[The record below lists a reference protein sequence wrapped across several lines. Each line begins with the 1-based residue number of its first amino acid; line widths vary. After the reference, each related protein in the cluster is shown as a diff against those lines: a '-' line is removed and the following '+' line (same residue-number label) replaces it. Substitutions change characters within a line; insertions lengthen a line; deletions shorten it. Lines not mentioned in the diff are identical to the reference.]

1 MRTYTQLTHIQ
12 RYQISA
18 LLKIGHSNTEIAQTI
33 RVHKSTIGR
42 EVARNRGKRGYRPK
56 QAHQFAIERRDQAK
70 KRITTAVWEMIDRLI
85 KLDWSPEQISDCL
98 SKEQR
103 LRISHEWIYQ
113 HIYRD
118 KRNGGTLWKHL
129 RCQKKRRKRYGS
141 YEKRGQ
147 IPNRVGIDKRPK
159 VVEQRDR
166 LGDWEADTI
175 ISKGKQKAIVTLTER
190 KTRMT
195 LMKKVNDRKAETVKQ
210 AIIDL
215 LSPFVD
221 QTLTI
226 TCDNGKEFAEHI
238 AIARAL
244 DANVYFAHP
253 QAAWERGTNEN
264 ANGLI
269 RQYFPKGTDFA
280 DLTNRDIERVML
292 RLNHRPRKCLGFSSP
307 DMVFFQEMKV
317 ALGT

>member
-1 MRTYTQLTHIQ
+1 MREYTQLTHLQ

-18 LLKIGHSNTEIAQTI
+18 LLNIGHTKTGIAQAI
-33 RVHKSTIGR
+33 GVHKSTIGR
-42 EVARNRGKRGYRPK
+42 EIVRNRGKRGYRPK
-56 QAHQFAIERRDQAK
+56 QAHQCALERRDKAK
-70 KRITTAVWEMIDRLI
+70 RRISTAEWKMIAQLI
-85 KLDWSPEQISDCL
+85 QLDWSPQQISNYL
-98 SKEQR
+98 GKEQR
-103 LRISHEWIYQ
+103 LPISHEWIYQ
-113 HIYRD
+113 HIYQD
-118 KRNGGTLWKHL
+118 KRDGGALWKHL
-129 RCQKKRRKRYGS
+129 RCRKKRRKRYGS

-147 IPNRVGIDKRPK
+147 IPNRVWIDERP
-159 VVEQRDR
+159 VAVERRDR

-175 ISKGKQKAIVTLTER
+175 ISKGKKKAIVTLTER
-190 KTRMT
+190 KSRMT
-195 LMKKVNDRKAETVKQ
+195 LLKKVDDRKAETVKQ

-215 LSPFVD
+215 LKPFVD

-226 TCDNGKEFAEHI
+226 TCDNGKEFTEHLALAEDLN
-238 AIARAL
+238 AK
-244 DANVYFAHP
+244 VYFAHP

-280 DLTNRDIERVML
+280 DLSDSDIERVML

-317 ALGT
+317 ALNT